1 MIRHRLPHCRVPYP
15 HCIMLRR
22 VSLGI
27 TTYAHVTIKVNAYPR
42 GASYAYAYAYAYARY
57 AGAHDNEGVT
67 ARPCSGSL
75 TEYILLTT
83 FFDVF
88 LSR

>member
-1 MIRHRLPHCRVPYP
+1 
-15 HCIMLRR
+15 MLRR

-27 TTYAHVTIKVNAYPR
+27 TTYVHVTIKVNAYPR
-42 GASYAYAYAYAYARY
+42 GASYAYAYAGY

-75 TEYILLTT
+75 TEYILFTP